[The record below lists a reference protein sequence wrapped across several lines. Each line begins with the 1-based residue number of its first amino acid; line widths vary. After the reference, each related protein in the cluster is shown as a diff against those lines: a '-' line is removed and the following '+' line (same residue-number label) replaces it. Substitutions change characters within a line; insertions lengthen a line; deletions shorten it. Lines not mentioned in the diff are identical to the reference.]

1 MLIVCA
7 IVRMSTTDPNEALR
21 RHFAFER
28 FRPPQDEVVDAIL
41 NRRDTLVI
49 MPTGGGKSLCYQ
61 LPALLLPHV
70 TLVVSPLI
78 ALMKDQVDA
87 LRAKGLPAALLNSTQ
102 TAAEQRETLEAMAQ
116 GKLKLVYVAPER
128 FRSRAFMGALS
139 RITVSLF
146 AVDEAHCLSQWGHD
160 FRPDYLR
167 LGAALQHLGHPPVAA
182 FTATATPDVREDIRK
197 HLALRDPAVFVS
209 GFARP
214 NLSFKVV
221 QTSSED
227 EKYRFLHSLIRTH
240 RKGIVYCATRKRVE
254 SVAANLETDGF
265 SALAYHGG
273 MDDRERER
281 IQNAFMRKESDLV
294 VATNAFGMG
303 IDRND
308 LRFVLHFE
316 MPGSVEAYYQEAG
329 RAGRDGLASECLF
342 LFNFADK
349 RTQEFFIEGRNPEIS
364 TVRAVY
370 DTLRSAADNSHEVL
384 LSIDDLTERLPGK
397 VNPIAVSTAI
407 AILGRHGCLERF
419 DVPGKRIRGT
429 RLLRPEVSALGL
441 ELDAATL
448 AKKRQADEARLRS
461 VIQYAYEH
469 NTCRQQ
475 WILRYFGDRDLQLCG
490 ECDVC
495 RADRAENHRPGDD
508 NESLIAR
515 KALSGVARMCDRLGD
530 REWRPRFGRARII
543 QCLLGS
549 NAAPIRQA
557 GLDQLSTHGLLKA
570 EGKDYL
576 NALFREFERAGFVYT
591 TDGDYPLL
599 GLTDAGAR
607 VMQGEAPCT
616 LAWPERDAPA
626 RKSRTPDKSG
636 RTPDA
641 SSAPPDADLL
651 TKLKQKRS
659 ELAAARGGQ
668 PAYVILTNHALE
680 ELARRRPARPEEA
693 LDIPGIG
700 EAKVKKIIPT
710 FLKIIHKHEASVR
723 HAARPDPAGP

>member
-1 MLIVCA
+1 
-7 IVRMSTTDPNEALR
+7 MSTTDSNEALR

-167 LGAALQHLGHPPVAA
+167 LGAALQHLGNPPVAA

-197 HLALRDPAVFVS
+197 HLALREPAVFVS

-281 IQNAFMRKESDLV
+281 IQNAFMRKESDVV

-329 RAGRDGLASECLF
+329 RAGRDGLPSECLF

-370 DTLRSAADNSHEVL
+370 DTLRSAADNTHEVL
-384 LSIDDLTERLPGK
+384 LSIDDLTQRLPGK
-397 VNPIAVSTAI
+397 VNPIAVSTSI
-407 AILGRHGCLERF
+407 AILGRHGYLERF

-429 RLLRPEVSALGL
+429 RLLRPDTPPLRL
-441 ELDAATL
+441 ELDAETL

-461 VIQYAYEH
+461 VIQYAYEQ

-495 RADRAENHRPGDD
+495 RAERAENHRTGDED
-508 NESLIAR
+508 ESLVAR
-515 KALSGVARMCDRLGD
+515 KALSGVARMCDRLGE
-530 REWRPRFGRARII
+530 REWRPRFGRARVI

-557 GLDQLSTHGLLKA
+557 GLDRLSTHGLLKS

-616 LAWPERDAPA
+616 LAWPERDGST
-626 RKSRTPDKSG
+626 RKSRTTDKNG
-636 RTPDA
+636 RPPDA
-641 SSAPPDADLL
+641 SSTPPDADLL
-651 TKLKQKRS
+651 TKLRKKRS

-680 ELARRRPARPEEA
+680 ELANRRPSRPEEA

-700 EAKVKKIIPT
+700 EAKIKKIVPT
-710 FLKIIHKHEASVR
+710 FLKIIQEHEASVR
-723 HAARPDPAGP
+723 DAPQPNPADP

>member
-1 MLIVCA
+1 
-7 IVRMSTTDPNEALR
+7 MSTTDTIEALR
-21 RHFAFER
+21 RYFTFEQ
-28 FRPPQDEVVDAIL
+28 FRPPQDEVVGTIL
-41 NRRDTLVI
+41 AGRDTLVI

-87 LRAKGLPAALLNSTQ
+87 LQARDLPAALLNSTQ
-102 TAAEQRETLEAMAQ
+102 TLAEQRETLDAM
-116 GKLKLVYVAPER
+116 GRSELKLVYVAPER
-128 FRSRAFMGALS
+128 FRSRAFLEALS

-167 LGAALQHLGHPPVAA
+167 LGTALKRLGNPPVAA
-182 FTATATPDVREDIRK
+182 FTATATPEVRDDIRQ
-197 HLALRDPAVFVS
+197 HLELREPAIFVS

-214 NLSFKVV
+214 NLGFKVMH
-221 QTSSED
+221 TSSED
-227 EKYRFLHSLIRTH
+227 EKYRFLQTLIQTH

-254 SVAANLETDGF
+254 SVAANLGAGGF

-281 IQNAFMRKESDLV
+281 IQNAFMRKESDVV

-303 IDRND
+303 IDRDD

-329 RAGRDGLASECLF
+329 RAGRDGLPSECLF

-370 DTLRSAADNSHEVL
+370 ETLRAGADERNEIL
-384 LSIDDLTERLPGK
+384 LSIDDLTQRLPGK
-397 VNPIAVSTAI
+397 VNPIAVSTSL
-407 AILGRHGCLERF
+407 AILGRGGYLERF

-429 RLLRPEVSALGL
+429 RLPRPEIPALKL
-441 ELDAATL
+441 ELDATTL

-461 VIQYAYEH
+461 VIQYAYEQ

-475 WILRYFGDRDLQLCG
+475 WILRYFGDGDPRLCG

-495 RADRAENHRPGDD
+495 RSQRAENHRPGD
-508 NESLIAR
+508 ESETLIAR
-515 KALSGVARMCDRLGD
+515 KALSGVARMCERLGE
-530 REWRPRFGRARII
+530 REWRPRYGRARII

-557 GLDQLSTHGLLKA
+557 GLDKLSTHGLLKA

-576 NALFREFERAGFVYT
+576 NALLREFERAGFVYT

-599 GLTDAGAR
+599 GLTDAGVR
-607 VMQGEAPCT
+607 VMLEEAPCT
-616 LAWPERDAPA
+616 LDWPERNRPAGASPAPA
-626 RKSRTPDKSG
+626 KNGESETPLEPADPDLIDKL
-636 RTPDA
+636 RR
-641 SSAPPDADLL
+641 
-651 TKLKQKRS
+651 KRS
-659 ELAAARGGQ
+659 EMAAARGGQ
-668 PAYVILTNHALE
+668 PAYVILTNQALE
-680 ELARRRPARPEEA
+680 ELARRRPARPEDA
-693 LDIPGIG
+693 LAIPGIG
-700 EAKVKKIIPT
+700 EAKIKKIIPT
-710 FLKIIHKHEASVR
+710 FLEIIREH
-723 HAARPDPAGP
+723 P